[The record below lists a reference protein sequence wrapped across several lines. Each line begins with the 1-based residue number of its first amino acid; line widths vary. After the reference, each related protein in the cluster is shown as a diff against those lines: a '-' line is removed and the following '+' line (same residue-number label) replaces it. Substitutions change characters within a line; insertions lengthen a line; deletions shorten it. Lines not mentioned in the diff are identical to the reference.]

1 MITKKKTIIFGTI
14 NPERYFKGISHYPV
28 IFNGNT
34 VLLSQFPKNNLLLI
48 LHFLALVSPWSRNGG
63 NINDDDDDDDDDGD
77 DDDGYT
83 CSFESLSEEKS

>member
-1 MITKKKTIIFGTI
+1 MAQLILKG
-14 NPERYFKGISHYPV
+14 YFKGISHYPV

-63 NINDDDDDDDDDGD
+63 NINDDDDDDD
-77 DDDGYT
+77 GYT

>member
-1 MITKKKTIIFGTI
+1 M
-14 NPERYFKGISHYPV
+14 
-28 IFNGNT
+28 
-34 VLLSQFPKNNLLLI
+34 
-48 LHFLALVSPWSRNGG
+48 HFLALVSPWSRNGG

>member
-1 MITKKKTIIFGTI
+1 MSFDYKKKTIIFGTI

-63 NINDDDDDDDDDGD
+63 NINDDDDDDD
-77 DDDGYT
+77 GYT